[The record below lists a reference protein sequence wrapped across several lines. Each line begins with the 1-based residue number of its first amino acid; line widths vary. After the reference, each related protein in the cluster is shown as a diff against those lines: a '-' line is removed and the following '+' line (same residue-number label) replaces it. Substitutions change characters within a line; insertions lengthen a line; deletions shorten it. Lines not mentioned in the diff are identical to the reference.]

1 MDDIRTNVE
10 IADRTG
16 HSSLSLT
23 KQETLDLIEVNQGSW
38 IYKDNQMVQAR
49 DVADANWADVGT
61 IPNNAR
67 FNRRF
72 LENNFSAGFSK
83 KIDDMSFIILV
94 V

>member
-49 DVADANWADVGT
+49 DVADANSGSLTASSYV
-61 IPNNAR
+61 
-67 FNRRF
+67 
-72 LENNFSAGFSK
+72 SAIASMLGL
-83 KIDDMSFIILV
+83 IIG
-94 V
+94 

>member
-1 MDDIRTNVE
+1 MDDIRTHVE

-23 KQETLDLIEVNQGSW
+23 KQERLDLIEVNQGSW

-61 IPNNAR
+61 IRIMPG
-67 FNRRF
+67 
-72 LENNFSAGFSK
+72 LTGGF
-83 KIDDMSFIILV
+83 
-94 V
+94 

>member
-49 DVADANWADVGT
+49 DVADANWADVVT
-61 IPNNAR
+61 IRIMPG
-67 FNRRF
+67 
-72 LENNFSAGFSK
+72 LTGGF
-83 KIDDMSFIILV
+83 
-94 V
+94 

>member
-1 MDDIRTNVE
+1 MDDIKTNVE

-49 DVADANWADVGT
+49 DVADANWADVRAARRSNVMMT
-61 IPNNAR
+61 PNETNVPLH
-67 FNRRF
+67 F
-72 LENNFSAGFSK
+72 
-83 KIDDMSFIILV
+83 
-94 V
+94 